1 MSALLRNNVV
11 VALGTALS
19 RLTGLARVAVFAV
32 VMGQTALA
40 DAYNGANQTPNIVY
54 ELLLGGVL
62 SASLVPLFTKQ
73 AERRDD
79 GATSAVV
86 TVAVL
91 AMTAITIIAV
101 AAAPLIFRLYAL
113 DVADGVDA
121 ATYREVG
128 TTLSRIFLLQIFFY
142 GLSAIANALLHS
154 RRRYFAA
161 SWAPVLSN
169 LVIIASLL
177 LIPRAMG
184 SGSEPALGD
193 VITNRAL
200 AWTLG
205 LGATMGI
212 AVMALAVLPALKAAD
227 IRIEF
232 RPDFRH
238 PAVRRL
244 TAMSGWTLGYVLANQ
259 IAIVVVQ
266 NLAQPGSGALDAY
279 SKAYIFFVLPH
290 GLLAMSVVTTFT
302 PEMASAIRLRD
313 RTALIDRASLGI
325 RLVALLTF
333 PAAAGMFV
341 LRRPLIGLALQHGN
355 FDAADAELTSRAL
368 AGFSLGLVGFSV
380 YLFVLRAFYAHEDAR
395 TPFILNAFENVIN
408 VVLAVVLVDRFGVLG
423 LAAAFAIAYA
433 ISSLWSLQVLGYKVR
448 GFRSRSVV
456 LGLWRMALAAVVMAE
471 VTWLVAKLVGDND
484 GWGALARSTVA
495 GSVGLVAYVAV
506 LALLRT
512 PELDQ
517 VRTRLRSR
525 FA

>member
-1 MSALLRNNVV
+1 MSNLLRNNIV
-11 VALGTALS
+11 VAVGTALS
-19 RLTGLARVAVFAV
+19 RLTGLGRVAVFAI

-73 AERRDD
+73 AEERDEA
-79 GATSAVV
+79 ATSAVV
-86 TVAVL
+86 TVAVI
-91 AMTAITIIAV
+91 AMTAITVVAV
-101 AAAPLIFRLYAL
+101 AAAPLIFRLYSL
-113 DVADGVDA
+113 DVADGIDA
-121 ATYREVG
+121 TTYRNVG

-142 GLSAIANALLHS
+142 GLSAIANALLHA

-184 SGSEPALGD
+184 GGGEPALGD
-193 VITNRAL
+193 VLTNSEL
-200 AWTLG
+200 KWTLG
-205 LGATMGI
+205 LGATFGI
-212 AVMALAVLPALKAAD
+212 AVMALAVLPALRAAD
-227 IRIEF
+227 VHISF
-232 RPDFRH
+232 RPDLRH

-244 TAMSGWTLGYVLANQ
+244 MSMSTWTLGYVLANQ

-266 NLAQPGSGALDAY
+266 NLAQPGSGGLDAY

-302 PEMASAIRLRD
+302 PEMASAIRRRD
-313 RTALIDRASLGI
+313 RSGFVDRASLGV

-333 PAAAGMFV
+333 PAAAAMFV

-380 YLFVLRAFYAHEDAR
+380 YLFALRAFYAHEDAR
-395 TPFILNAFENVIN
+395 TPFVLNAFENLFNIA
-408 VVLAVVLVDRFGVLG
+408 LAVVLAKRFGVLG
-423 LAAAFAIAYA
+423 LAAAFALSYA
-433 ISSLWSLQVLGYKVR
+433 ISALWSLQVLGYKVP
-448 GFRSRSVV
+448 GFDSRAVVRS
-456 LGLWRMALAAVVMAE
+456 LWRMALAALVMAE
-471 VTWLVAKLVGDND
+471 VMWVVARLVGDDD
-484 GWGALARSTVA
+484 GWGALGRTTAA
-495 GSVGLVAYVAV
+495 GVSGLAVYVA
-506 LALLRT
+506 LLTALRV
-512 PELDQ
+512 PELEQ